1 MAEEKKM
8 GRPTDNPK
16 GRPIHV
22 RLDAEADAILEAY
35 CARENVTRA
44 EAIRRGI
51 YLLNHRETRKERRR
65 VRSPPFSFRVAF
77 VLHVYLTTVLFR
89 TARALFS
96 PL

>member
-22 RLDAEADAILEAY
+22 RLDAEADTILEAY
-35 CARENVTRA
+35 CAKERVTRA

-51 YLLNHRETRKERRR
+51 YLLRKKCEEEQ
-65 VRSPPFSFRVAF
+65 
-77 VLHVYLTTVLFR
+77 
-89 TARALFS
+89 
-96 PL
+96 

>member
-1 MAEEKKM
+1 MTEEKKK

-35 CARENVTRA
+35 CAKEGVTRA

-51 YLLNHRETRKERRR
+51 YLLNKQN
-65 VRSPPFSFRVAF
+65 
-77 VLHVYLTTVLFR
+77 
-89 TARALFS
+89 
-96 PL
+96 

>member
-22 RLDAEADAILEAY
+22 RLDAESDTILEAY
-35 CARENVTRA
+35 CAKEHVTRA

-51 YLLNHRETRKERRR
+51 YLLKE
-65 VRSPPFSFRVAF
+65 
-77 VLHVYLTTVLFR
+77 HT
-89 TARALFS
+89 
-96 PL
+96 

>member
-51 YLLNHRETRKERRR
+51 YLLKNTRGVIPRPAAERSEYLSFPRTRGR
-65 VRSPPFSFRVAF
+65 V
-77 VLHVYLTTVLFR
+77 
-89 TARALFS
+89 TALG
-96 PL
+96 

>member
-35 CARENVTRA
+35 CARENVIRA

-51 YLLNHRETRKERRR
+51 YLLNKQN
-65 VRSPPFSFRVAF
+65 
-77 VLHVYLTTVLFR
+77 
-89 TARALFS
+89 
-96 PL
+96 

>member
-1 MAEEKKM
+1 MSPQVPFVILSQGGKTEEKGDRMAEEKKM

-16 GRPIHV
+16 GRPVHV

-51 YLLNHRETRKERRR
+51 YLLNQQN
-65 VRSPPFSFRVAF
+65 
-77 VLHVYLTTVLFR
+77 
-89 TARALFS
+89 
-96 PL
+96 

>member
-1 MAEEKKM
+1 MGLVASGTFCDTIVGRGNGRERRQNGRRKKM

-35 CARENVTRA
+35 CVRENVTRA

-51 YLLNHRETRKERRR
+51 SLLNKQN
-65 VRSPPFSFRVAF
+65 
-77 VLHVYLTTVLFR
+77 
-89 TARALFS
+89 
-96 PL
+96 

>member
-1 MAEEKKM
+1 MMPPYMYMITYAFGRVKKSEMRKAEKENDKRKETEWQKKKKM

-22 RLDAEADAILEAY
+22 RLDAEADTILEAY

-51 YLLNHRETRKERRR
+51 SLLNQQN
-65 VRSPPFSFRVAF
+65 
-77 VLHVYLTTVLFR
+77 
-89 TARALFS
+89 
-96 PL
+96 

>member
-35 CARENVTRA
+35 CVRENVTRA

-51 YLLNHRETRKERRR
+51 SLLNKQN
-65 VRSPPFSFRVAF
+65 
-77 VLHVYLTTVLFR
+77 
-89 TARALFS
+89 
-96 PL
+96 

>member
-35 CARENVTRA
+35 CAKECVTRA

-51 YLLNHRETRKERRR
+51 YLLNQQN
-65 VRSPPFSFRVAF
+65 
-77 VLHVYLTTVLFR
+77 
-89 TARALFS
+89 
-96 PL
+96 